1 MSNKF
6 ENREF
11 FEALAQLVEEKGISA
26 DYMFEKIQAAIISAT
41 RNQFGNRENVVC
53 DINKDAQ
60 TIRVYVCIPV
70 MEEEEIEEPDAE
82 WTVEQAQ
89 AHGFKKA
96 KVGDMLEYDL
106 DPMKFGRIVAQTAK
120 SVIRQGIREAERER
134 ASQEFQSRNQ
144 EAVTATVRDVNPE
157 TLDCTIEIGHA
168 TAFFPRADQLP
179 NDNFRPGQLIK
190 VYVAS
195 ITENGGVGYANISR
209 RHPGFVKRLFE
220 MEVPEIGNGNVEIVS
235 VSREAGSRTKIAVK
249 STEPNVDPV
258 GACIGPKGQR
268 VNEVINI
275 LCGEKIDIVPFNED
289 PAAYI
294 SAALAPAQV
303 LSVETDAEG
312 ARACRVIVPDNQLS
326 LAIGN
331 KGQNVR
337 LAAKLTGWKI
347 DIKAQ
352 SATPGAQD

>member
-1 MSNKF
+1 MSKEFINK
-6 ENREF
+6 EF
-11 FEALAQLVEEKGISA
+11 FDALTQLVEEKGIPA

-53 DINKDAQ
+53 DIDPAEQ
-60 TIRVYVCIPV
+60 SMRVYVRIPV
-70 MEEEEIEEPDAE
+70 MEEDEIEEPAAE
-82 WTVEQAQ
+82 WTVEQAV
-89 AHGFKKA
+89 AHGFADA
-96 KVGDMLEYDL
+96 KVGDVLEYNL

-144 EAVTATVRDVNPE
+144 EAVTATVKDVNPE

-179 NDNFRPGQLIK
+179 NDKFRPGQLIK

-195 ITENGGVGYANISR
+195 ITENGGIGYANISR

-220 MEVPEIGNGNVEIVS
+220 TQVPEIYDGVVEIVS

-249 STEPNVDPV
+249 SNDENVDPV
-258 GACIGPKGQR
+258 GACIGPRGQR
-268 VNEVINI
+268 VNDIIDI
-275 LCGEKIDIVPFNED
+275 LCGEKIDIVPYSDD

-294 SAALAPAQV
+294 AAALAPAQV
-303 LSVETDAEG
+303 LSVDVDPDG
-312 ARACRVIVPDNQLS
+312 ARSCRVVVPDNQLS

-347 DIKAQ
+347 DIKPQ
-352 SATPGAQD
+352 SATQAE

>member
-1 MSNKF
+1 MSKEFINK
-6 ENREF
+6 EF
-11 FEALAQLVEEKGISA
+11 FDALKALVEEKGIPA

-53 DINKDAQ
+53 DIDQ
-60 TIRVYVCIPV
+60 EEQSMRVYVRIPV
-70 MEEEEIEEPDAE
+70 MEEDDIEEPDAE
-82 WTVEQAQ
+82 WTVEQAV
-89 AHGFKKA
+89 AHGFEKA
-96 KVGDMLEYDL
+96 KVGDVLEYNL

-120 SVIRQGIREAERER
+120 SVIRQGIREAERVR

-144 EAVTATVRDVNPE
+144 EVATATVKYVNPE

-179 NDNFRPGQLIK
+179 NDHFTDNQMIK

-195 ITENGGVGYANISR
+195 ITENGGIGYANISR

-220 MEVPEIGNGNVEIVS
+220 IQVPEIHDGVVEIVS

-249 STEPNVDPV
+249 STDENVDPV
-258 GACIGPKGQR
+258 GACIGPRGQR
-268 VNEVINI
+268 VNEVIDI
-275 LCGEKIDIVPFNED
+275 LCGEKIDIVPFSDD

-294 SAALAPAQV
+294 AAALAPAQV
-303 LSVETDAEG
+303 LSVEVDPDG

-347 DIKAQ
+347 DIKPLSAAQ
-352 SATPGAQD
+352 SAE

>member
-6 ENREF
+6 ENKEF
-11 FEALAQLVEEKGISA
+11 FAALAQLVEEKGIPA

-53 DINKDAQ
+53 DIDKNAQ
-60 TIRVYVCIPV
+60 TIRVYVRIPV
-70 MEEEEIEEPDAE
+70 MEADEIEEPAAE
-82 WTVEQAQ
+82 WTVEQAV
-89 AHGFKKA
+89 AHGFENA
-96 KVGDMLEYDL
+96 KVGDELEYNL

-195 ITENGGVGYANISR
+195 ITENGGIGYANISR

-220 MEVPEIGNGNVEIVS
+220 MQVPEISDGNVEIVS

-249 STEPNVDPV
+249 SADPNVDPV

-268 VNEVINI
+268 VNEVISI
-275 LCGEKIDIVPFNED
+275 LCGEKIDIVPYSED

-303 LSVETDAEG
+303 LAVETDAEG
-312 ARACRVIVPDNQLS
+312 ARACRVVVPDNQLS

-352 SATPGAQD
+352 SAMPGAQN

>member
-1 MSNKF
+1 MSKEFINK
-6 ENREF
+6 EF
-11 FEALAQLVEEKGISA
+11 FDALTQLVEEKGIPA

-53 DINKDAQ
+53 DIDPAEQ
-60 TIRVYVCIPV
+60 SMRVYVRIPV
-70 MEEEEIEEPDAE
+70 MEEDEIEEPAAE
-82 WTVEQAQ
+82 WTVEQAV
-89 AHGFKKA
+89 AHGFEKA
-96 KVGDMLEYDL
+96 KVGDVLEYNL

-144 EAVTATVRDVNPE
+144 EAVTATVKDVNPE

-179 NDNFRPGQLIK
+179 NDKFRPGQLIK

-195 ITENGGVGYANISR
+195 ITENGGIGYANISR

-220 MEVPEIGNGNVEIVS
+220 TQVPEIYDGVVEIVS

-249 STEPNVDPV
+249 SNDENVDPV
-258 GACIGPKGQR
+258 GACIGPRGQR
-268 VNEVINI
+268 VNDIIDI
-275 LCGEKIDIVPFNED
+275 LCGEKIDIVPYSDD

-303 LSVETDAEG
+303 ISVDVDPDG
-312 ARACRVIVPDNQLS
+312 ARSCRVVVPDNQLS

-347 DIKAQ
+347 DIKPQ
-352 SATPGAQD
+352 SATQAE

>member
-1 MSNKF
+1 MSNDFINK
-6 ENREF
+6 EF
-11 FEALAQLVEEKGISA
+11 FDALSQLVEEKGIPA

-60 TIRVYVCIPV
+60 TMRVYVNIPI
-70 MEEEEIEEPDAE
+70 MEPEEIEEPAAE
-82 WTVEQAQ
+82 WTVEQAV

-96 KVGDMLEYDL
+96 KVGDVVEYNL

-144 EAVTATVRDVNPE
+144 EAVTATVRDVNPD

-195 ITENGGVGYANISR
+195 ITENGGIGYANISR

-220 MEVPEIGNGNVEIVS
+220 MQVPEISDGNVEIVS

-249 STEPNVDPV
+249 SQDPNVDPV

-275 LCGEKIDIVPFNED
+275 LGGEKIDIVPFSED

-303 LSVETDAEG
+303 LAVETDAEG
-312 ARACRVIVPDNQLS
+312 ARACRVVVPDNQLS

-337 LAAKLTGWKI
+337 LAARLTGWKI

-352 SATPGAQD
+352 SAMPGAQN

>member
-1 MSNKF
+1 MSKEFINK
-6 ENREF
+6 EF
-11 FEALAQLVEEKGISA
+11 FDALKALVEEKGIPA

-53 DINKDAQ
+53 DIDPEEQ
-60 TIRVYVCIPV
+60 SMRVYVRIPV
-70 MEEEEIEEPDAE
+70 MEEDEIEEPDAE
-82 WTVEQAQ
+82 WTVEQAV
-89 AHGFKKA
+89 AHGFEKA
-96 KVGDMLEYDL
+96 KIGDVLEYNL

-134 ASQEFQSRNQ
+134 SSQEFQSRNQ
-144 EAVTATVRDVNPE
+144 EAVTATVKDVNPE

-220 MEVPEIGNGNVEIVS
+220 TQVPEIYDGVVEIVS

-249 STEPNVDPV
+249 SMDENVDPV
-258 GACIGPKGQR
+258 GACIGPRGQR
-268 VNEVINI
+268 VNDIIEI
-275 LCGEKIDIVPFNED
+275 LCGEKIDIVPFSED

-303 LSVETDAEG
+303 LAVDTDPDG
-312 ARACRVIVPDNQLS
+312 ARTCRVTVPDNQLS

-347 DIKAQ
+347 DIKPL
-352 SATPGAQD
+352 SAMQAE